1 MKRYIITTLIVLAL
15 NPTTYAHKE
24 WVHQYILQQ
33 AYWLLQHQY
42 TANGGNMSDLM
53 EIKNKIFKSDGTPF
67 YGKSA
72 ENGWAEFDS
81 QFGLALGVW
90 TEDVNDP
97 IYGYKDNTFTSTG
110 EFCATVSQT
119 HFWKADDGYDETH
132 PNGALT
138 NVQNAWM
145 KARKMLNNSNIQIG
159 FSTTEVKMGKFT
171 AFGEEWIPVYYKSMD
186 LINLYHGKP
195 SVYWHVP
202 TRSPFPWIGTGWS
215 VKLSTPTCPKL
226 AYNLLGR
233 ILHLLQDMTVPAHAH
248 NHIHPCPIDFPDRY
262 EDGMGGTFFRHGQS
276 NCSDDPGGV
285 IKANNLS
292 SV

>member
-97 IYGYKDNTFTSTG
+97 IYG
-110 EFCATVSQT
+110 
-119 HFWKADDGYDETH
+119 
-132 PNGALT
+132 
-138 NVQNAWM
+138 
-145 KARKMLNNSNIQIG
+145 
-159 FSTTEVKMGKFT
+159 
-171 AFGEEWIPVYYKSMD
+171 
-186 LINLYHGKP
+186 
-195 SVYWHVP
+195 
-202 TRSPFPWIGTGWS
+202 
-215 VKLSTPTCPKL
+215 
-226 AYNLLGR
+226 
-233 ILHLLQDMTVPAHAH
+233 
-248 NHIHPCPIDFPDRY
+248 
-262 EDGMGGTFFRHGQS
+262 
-276 NCSDDPGGV
+276 
-285 IKANNLS
+285 
-292 SV
+292 